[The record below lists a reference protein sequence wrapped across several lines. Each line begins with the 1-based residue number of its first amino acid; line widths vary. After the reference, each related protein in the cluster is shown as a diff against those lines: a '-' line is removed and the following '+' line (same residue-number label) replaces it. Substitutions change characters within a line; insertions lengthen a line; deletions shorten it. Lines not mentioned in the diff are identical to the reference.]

1 MWKIIFEHL
10 FFIEPASGNFIV
22 DLLLPSI
29 LSQILYQPSFD
40 LVGEMYET
48 GIISSRESGSFFHWF
63 FRLMFAYI
71 IIFVFNL
78 IVKYFIWILVSIL
91 VICII
96 LFIRYIINKK

>member
-1 MWKIIFEHL
+1 MWKTIFEYL
-10 FFIEPASGNFIV
+10 FFIEPASGIFII

-29 LSQILYQPSFD
+29 LSQLLYQPSFD
-40 LVGEMYET
+40 LVSGMYKS
-48 GIISSRESGSFFHWF
+48 GVISSRESGRFFHWF
-63 FRLMFAYI
+63 FRLSFAYI

-96 LFIRYIINKK
+96 LLIRYIINKK

>member
-1 MWKIIFEHL
+1 MWKIFFEHL

-40 LVGEMYET
+40 LVGGMYKS

-63 FRLMFAYI
+63 FRLLFAYI
-71 IIFVFNL
+71 IIFIFNFV
-78 IVKYFIWILVSIL
+78 IKYYIWIFVAIL
-91 VICII
+91 AVCII
-96 LFIRYIINKK
+96 LLIRFIINKK